1 MEIGK
6 LPPEL
11 LERMLG
17 TPGAMPEGL
26 VLGPGLGRDAAVV
39 QLDDRY
45 LVLAADP
52 ISFPT
57 PRPGWYAVHVNAN
70 DVACLGADPRWFL
83 ATVLLPP
90 STPEAEVES
99 LFDDLRTACAEVGA
113 FLVGGHTEVT
123 DAVHQPVLA
132 GAMVGETP
140 HDRLFLS
147 GAGRPGDLILQLGP
161 VAIEGT
167 AILATEAA
175 PALRAAG
182 LDDAEL
188 RAAAALLDDPGI
200 SVLPVAR
207 ALWPLPGLR
216 SLHDPTEGGIATA
229 AWELAD
235 ASGLGLRLE
244 HAAIRRHPL
253 TDRIARA
260 LEIDWLGLLASGSLL
275 AVFDPAEAANAVR
288 DLHNSGHEAAIVG
301 ELSGSGR
308 QAILSEDGATRVLPR
323 FQRDELT
330 RVLAP

>member
-6 LPPEL
+6 LPPEMLEL
-11 LERMLG
+11 LLG
-17 TPGAMPEGL
+17 TTGATPDGL
-26 VLGPGLGRDAAVV
+26 VLGPGPGRDAAVV
-39 QLDDRY
+39 QVDDRY

-90 STPEAEVES
+90 STPEPELES
-99 LFDDLRTACAEVGA
+99 LFDDLRSACAEVGA
-113 FLVGGHTEVT
+113 FLVGGHTEIT
-123 DAVHQPVLA
+123 DAVHHPVLA
-132 GAMVGETP
+132 GAMIGEAP
-140 HDRLFLS
+140 RDRLFLS

-161 VAIEGT
+161 IAIEGT

-188 RAAAALLDDPGI
+188 TAAAALLDDPGI
-200 SVLPVAR
+200 SVLPAAR
-207 ALWPLPGLR
+207 ALWLLPGLR

-253 TDRIARA
+253 TDRIATA
-260 LEIDWLGLLASGSLL
+260 LEIDSLGLLASGSLL
-275 AVFDPAEAANAVR
+275 AVFDPTEAANAVR
-288 DLHNSGHEAAIVG
+288 DLHNSSHEAAIVG